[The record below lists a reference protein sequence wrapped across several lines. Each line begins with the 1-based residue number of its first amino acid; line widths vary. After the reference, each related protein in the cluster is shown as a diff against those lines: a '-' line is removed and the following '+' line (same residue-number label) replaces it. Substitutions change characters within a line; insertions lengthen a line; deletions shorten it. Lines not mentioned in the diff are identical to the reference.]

1 MFDILDERFNEYL
14 KSTDVSSDEFEA
26 IQMVSD
32 VLDIF
37 ELQSRK
43 TLLGHRNTFDIHQKN
58 KTFISQEEKNV
69 FEKNIQDL
77 AKMLFENKMGEYVGK
92 K

>member
-1 MFDILDERFNEYL
+1 MFDISDERFTEYL

-32 VLDIF
+32 ILDTF

-43 TLLGHRNTFDIHQKN
+43 TLLTYRNAFDIHQKN
-58 KTFISQEEKNV
+58 KTFISQKEKNV

-77 AKMLFENKMGEYVGK
+77 AKMLFEDKMGEYVGK